1 MFFLFIPIIYSNK
14 MLHIIYVNSHI
25 SKICLLDKY
34 DNLPR
39 VFNTFR
45 PSTFPNL
52 AYSKNYSVDLMN
64 TALNTLRKKAMWFV
78 KCDELESNQG
88 DLHRLYSDVVDR
100 LDIDLTFYVTQI
112 SMMK

>member
-1 MFFLFIPIIYSNK
+1 MSTHTFQRSVYL
-14 MLHIIYVNSHI
+14 I
-25 SKICLLDKY
+25 STITYRESSTLLDH
-34 DNLPR
+34 P
-39 VFNTFR
+39 
-45 PSTFPNL
+45 PSQIWRTPKITLF
-52 AYSKNYSVDLMN
+52 DLMN